1 MKTIAFIMYTH
12 SSYSDIWPL
21 FFGQTDKY
29 VNDVDM
35 DKYIFVDKIVPGIPD
50 DYTPILYSKNKYVED
65 VISCL
70 EQVPNEYCIFQ
81 HEDMFLY
88 KQSDTAEL
96 ETLFRNMMVDD
107 LDSIRFIKA
116 AQTHDTP
123 TSNPK
128 LHLMKDS
135 SPWIFSIQPSL
146 WKTESLYRVYRR
158 TGGTSIWDFETKA
171 QNTVRDLKM
180 RIAYTY
186 DNEPKRGRQH
196 YDSNVWPYIATA
208 VLKGKW
214 TTSEYPE
221 LVELLKEYKIDP
233 SIRGGI

>member
-21 FFGQTDKY
+21 FFGQTAKY

-65 VISCL
+65 VVSCL

-96 ETLFRNMMVDD
+96 GTLFRNMMVDN

-116 AQTHDTP
+116 AQTHDAA

-128 LHLMKDS
+128 LYLMKDS

-158 TGGTSIWDFETKA
+158 TGGASIWDFETKA

-221 LVELLKEYKIDP
+221 LKALLEEYKIDP
-233 SIRGGI
+233 NIRGIK